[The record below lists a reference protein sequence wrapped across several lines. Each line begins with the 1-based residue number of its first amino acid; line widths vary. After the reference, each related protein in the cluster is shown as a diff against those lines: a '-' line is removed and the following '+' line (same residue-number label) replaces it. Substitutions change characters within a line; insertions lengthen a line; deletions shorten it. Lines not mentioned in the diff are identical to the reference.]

1 MYILKM
7 VKQFLLLSIIN
18 KNRMFVIKILFKFN
32 KQLYIKNIYMYMM
45 IIEKNNLKKLIMS
58 AKIFKNT
65 TKKKEE
71 KVL

>member
-1 MYILKM
+1 MHM
-7 VKQFLLLSIIN
+7 T
-18 KNRMFVIKILFKFN
+18 VIDKSD
-32 KQLYIKNIYMYMM
+32 
-45 IIEKNNLKKLIMS
+45 LKKLIMS

>member
-1 MYILKM
+1 MH
-7 VKQFLLLSIIN
+7 
-18 KNRMFVIKILFKFN
+18 IKV
-32 KQLYIKNIYMYMM
+32 
-45 IIEKNNLKKLIMS
+45 IEKSDLKKLIMS

>member
-1 MYILKM
+1 MHM
-7 VKQFLLLSIIN
+7 AV
-18 KNRMFVIKILFKFN
+18 
-32 KQLYIKNIYMYMM
+32 
-45 IIEKNNLKKLIMS
+45 IEKSDLKKLIMS

>member
-1 MYILKM
+1 MIYSGTYI
-7 VKQFLLLSIIN
+7 
-18 KNRMFVIKILFKFN
+18 VIKADVPEFFRRLKIVIIYK
-32 KQLYIKNIYMYMM
+32 KIYMHMTV
-45 IIEKNNLKKLIMS
+45 IEKSNLKKMIMS

>member
-1 MYILKM
+1 MT
-7 VKQFLLLSIIN
+7 V
-18 KNRMFVIKILFKFN
+18 
-32 KQLYIKNIYMYMM
+32 
-45 IIEKNNLKKLIMS
+45 IEKSDLKKLIMS